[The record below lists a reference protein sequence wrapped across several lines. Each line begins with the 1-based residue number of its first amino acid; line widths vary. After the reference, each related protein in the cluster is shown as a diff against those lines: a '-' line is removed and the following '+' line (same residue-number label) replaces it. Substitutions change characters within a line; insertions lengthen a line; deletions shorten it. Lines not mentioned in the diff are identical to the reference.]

1 MSVNLNFFIQKKLAC
16 TLAGSSKRRKIVL
29 ISGMLNLVK
38 KNLSLPGI
46 QSTAEINQSDSHLKS
61 LAVIHELFYKSKDL
75 TRINFSDYIGDLI
88 NMVILPLLTE
98 RKDITIR
105 VQAVDIFMDI
115 DSAILCSSLVNE
127 LVLNSLSHAFPP
139 GHGGEILIEL
149 GTDDL
154 GRYRLVVQ
162 DNGIGLPFDIISGE
176 KSTPGLNLV
185 QMLVHQLRGSMNI
198 TQDRG
203 TAFNI
208 IFVAPQ

>member
-1 MSVNLNFFIQKKLAC
+1 M
-16 TLAGSSKRRKIVL
+16 L
-29 ISGMLNLVK
+29 ISGMLNLIK